1 MHVTRGDDAKE
12 YAAPGHHGV
21 QTLRL
26 QGAEASDV
34 RAFNFG
40 LSHFEPGG
48 GADMSAS
55 PMEKVYYVIEGEIT
69 IVLEDGS
76 EVLKAGDSCYLAPN
90 EARAVENNHDDV
102 TKMITAMTYPPES
115 S

>member
-1 MHVTRGDDAKE
+1 MHVTRGSDAKE
-12 YAAPGHHGV
+12 YFAPGHNGV

-34 RAFNFG
+34 KAFTFG

-48 GADMSAS
+48 GAEMGAS
-55 PMEKVYYVIEGEIT
+55 PMEKVYYVVDGEIT

-90 EARAVENNHDDV
+90 EARAVENNHSGV
-102 TKMITAMTYPPES
+102 TTMITAMTYPPES
-115 S
+115 